1 MKKSN
6 IFKRKKSSGSLSPIT
21 KSVLII
27 LPLICFFIGLCS
39 GRVGLHPFDVFKAVA
54 RLFGAD
60 FNVPQQIST
69 VVTSIRLPRVILAA
83 FVGAGLSVS
92 GCAFQSLFANPL
104 ATPDTLGAAGGASF
118 GAALAILLGCNLF
131 GIHICAFLFGL
142 CAVAVTW
149 ISGAKLGRGMSS
161 VVLSGI
167 MISSLFSAL
176 VSLVKF
182 VANSET
188 QLPAIT
194 YFLMGSL
201 NGAGFKTLFPGII
214 IIAAGIFVLLIIRW
228 RLNILVLSDE
238 EAQSTGINLKTTRI
252 ITVICSTA
260 VTAACIA
267 MCGQVGWVGLI
278 IPHICR
284 MKFGSNHLKIVPASI
299 SLGAAFL
306 IITDTVS
313 RSVSVSEIP
322 ISVLTAII
330 GAPFFIFLLRKSK
343 GWQL

>member
-1 MKKSN
+1 MTKEKVV
-6 IFKRKKSSGSLSPIT
+6 FRKIPGRLSLAA
-21 KSVLII
+21 KCALVII
-27 LPLICFFIGLCS
+27 PLLCAVIALCS
-39 GRVGLHPFDVFKAVA
+39 GRVTISFIDTIKAVA
-54 RLFGAD
+54 GLFGAD
-60 FNVPQQIST
+60 FGLSAQTMT
-69 VVTSIRLPRVILAA
+69 VVNTIRLPRIILAA

-92 GCAFQSLFANPL
+92 GCAFQSLFSNPL

-118 GAALAILLGCNLF
+118 GAALGILLGF
-131 GIHICAFLFGL
+131 DTAGIH
-142 CAVAVTW
+142 AVAFICGLLAVGLTW
-149 ISGAKLGRGMSS
+149 ISGAKLGRGVSS
-161 VVLSGI
+161 VVLAGI

-182 VANSET
+182 LANSET

-201 NGAGFKTLFPGII
+201 NGAGFSAIFPGLL
-214 IIAAGIFVLLIIRW
+214 IIAAGVLVLYIIRW

-238 EAQSTGINLKTTRI
+238 EAQSTGINLKLTRI
-252 ITVICSTA
+252 ITVISSTA
-260 VTAACIA
+260 VTAASIA
-267 MCGQVGWVGLI
+267 MCGQVGWIGLI

-284 MKFGSNHLKIVPASI
+284 MKFGANHLAIVPASI

-306 IITDTVS
+306 ILTDTIS

-330 GAPFFIFLLRKSK
+330 GAPFFIFLLRKGK